1 MKKIIVV
8 GDDNTPQPM
17 EKLSDTGNPW
27 YVYLLRCADGSLYAG
42 VSNNLQRRLRQH
54 NGDLAGGARYTRGR
68 RPVTLVWSEPAA
80 DRVAAQR
87 REQAVKRLTRRQ
99 KERLIGRR

>member
-1 MKKIIVV
+1 
-8 GDDNTPQPM
+8 M

-99 KERLIGRR
+99 KERLVGRR